1 MTEQPKIHHKTLQAC
16 EKYNIDVTQYTNV
29 TELRLLI
36 AEKRYAQL
44 RETHR
49 DYWKE
54 KMRDRYRADPQK
66 YRDQKNK
73 SRVKLKEQDSEKFL
87 KKQTEWSLK
96 YYYKQKEKSKE
107 HPPISE

>member
-1 MTEQPKIHHKTLQAC
+1 MTELLKIHHKTLQAC

-49 DYWKE
+49 DYWRE
-54 KMRDRYRADPQK
+54 KMRDRYKADPQK

-73 SRVKLKEQDSEKFL
+73 SREKLKEQDSEKFL
-87 KKQTEWSLK
+87 KKQCEWSLK
-96 YYYKQKEKSKE
+96 YYYKKKENSKE
-107 HPPISE
+107 PEE

>member
-1 MTEQPKIHHKTLQAC
+1 MTELLKIHHKTLQAC
-16 EKYNIDVTQYTNV
+16 DKYNIDVTQYTNV

-54 KMRDRYRADPQK
+54 KMRQRYQADPQK
-66 YRDQKNK
+66 MRDQKNK
-73 SRVKLKEQDSEKFL
+73 SRAKLKEQDAEKFL
-87 KKQTEWSLK
+87 KKQCEWSLK
-96 YYYKQKEKSKE
+96 YYYKKKEKCKE
-107 HPPISE
+107 QE